1 MLRSGS
7 ACTPPEVA
15 PTAQREQR
23 KSHTLATGDRSPT
36 DKSAAA
42 ASPASPPKSPPA
54 TSPPEAATDPN
65 LTLSS
70 CKVFGPAPDS
80 SNSLATSPGDDGV
93 GARTVSIL
101 IVEDDAFSFEVL
113 SSMLEA
119 IAGSSEQYALP
130 PLYLEVSRAASGE
143 EAWDL
148 IEARPRDF
156 DLAFVDIQ
164 LPGITGMS

>member
-1 MLRSGS
+1 
-7 ACTPPEVA
+7 
-15 PTAQREQR
+15 
-23 KSHTLATGDRSPT
+23 
-36 DKSAAA
+36 
-42 ASPASPPKSPPA
+42 
-54 TSPPEAATDPN
+54 
-65 LTLSS
+65 
-70 CKVFGPAPDS
+70 
-80 SNSLATSPGDDGV
+80 
-93 GARTVSIL
+93 
-101 IVEDDAFSFEVL
+101 
-113 SSMLEA
+113 MLEA

>member
-1 MLRSGS
+1 
-7 ACTPPEVA
+7 
-15 PTAQREQR
+15 
-23 KSHTLATGDRSPT
+23 
-36 DKSAAA
+36 
-42 ASPASPPKSPPA
+42 
-54 TSPPEAATDPN
+54 
-65 LTLSS
+65 
-70 CKVFGPAPDS
+70 
-80 SNSLATSPGDDGV
+80 
-93 GARTVSIL
+93 VSIL